1 MRLAEAVAFAAL
13 LCAIFTRPP
22 ALRAADTSGPEARDP
37 FSAALVQRAEDDL
50 ARTRALV
57 DDGTLPKAQLD
68 SAEQKLADV
77 RDQATLMETLY
88 GQTRLQDMTEEQA
101 SAMLAAAQRRV
112 DREAVLVSERRK
124 LLDAGVVSRSEEA
137 AFEDELESRRRVLH
151 LAESRAKLL
160 DDLREMTA
168 AEQRF
173 ERAAQDAS
181 DAGKMML
188 RYDGS
193 GEFQLKELPVIAND
207 FEERF
212 HRALPVSAIG
222 ETALHRSMGLDHRN
236 RVDIALNPDSAEGQ
250 WLRHLLENLRIPYLA
265 FRTAIAGAATAPHIH
280 IGPGSTRLV
289 LAHR

>member
-1 MRLAEAVAFAAL
+1 MRPAEAVVFAGL
-13 LCAIFTRPP
+13 LCASCFRPP
-22 ALRAADTSGPEARDP
+22 VLRAADISGPPAQDP
-37 FSAALVQRAEDDL
+37 FSAALVQRAEAEL
-50 ARTRALV
+50 ARVKALV
-57 DDGTLPKAQLD
+57 ADGTLPKTQLQD
-68 SAEQKLADV
+68 AEQKLADA
-77 RDQATLMETLY
+77 RDQATLMATLY

-112 DREAVLVSERRK
+112 GRETALVSERRK

-137 AFEDELESRRRVLH
+137 ACEDELEARRRVLH

-160 DDLREMTA
+160 NDLREMTA

-173 ERAAQDAS
+173 ERAAHDAS
-181 DAGKMML
+181 DAGKAML

-207 FEERF
+207 FEKQF
-212 HRALPVSAIG
+212 HKALPVSAVG

-250 WLRHLLENLRIPYLA
+250 WLRHLLESLRIPYLA